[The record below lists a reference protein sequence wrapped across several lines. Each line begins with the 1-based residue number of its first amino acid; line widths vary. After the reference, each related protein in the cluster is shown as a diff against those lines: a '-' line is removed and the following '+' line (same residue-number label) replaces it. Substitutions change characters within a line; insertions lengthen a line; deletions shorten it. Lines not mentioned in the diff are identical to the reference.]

1 MFNEIGSVVFCR
13 VSGWFNGMDGGM
25 VGMVICGSEC
35 RVGGASV
42 GRIVGGMSVGRVDGR
57 IFGGVA

>member
-1 MFNEIGSVVFCR
+1 
-13 VSGWFNGMDGGM
+13 M

-57 IFGGVA
+57 VFGGVA